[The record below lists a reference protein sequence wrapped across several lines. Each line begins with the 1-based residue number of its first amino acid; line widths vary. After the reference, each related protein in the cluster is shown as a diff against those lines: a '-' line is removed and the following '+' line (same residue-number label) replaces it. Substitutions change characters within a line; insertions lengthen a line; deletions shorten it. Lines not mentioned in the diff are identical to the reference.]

1 MPAWPTNK
9 QGHNVIIVSLWLM

>member
-9 QGHNVIIVSLWLM
+9 QGHNVIIVSVWLM